1 MAPRAENPRDSKN
14 HKIPTWKKLLAGGAA
29 LASLNALAGCNS
41 TEVGAVPKP
50 NETTPTT
57 SAPAT
62 PGEIDTTPSEST
74 PSPTITSTPETPAPS
89 ITETAQNNVPEV
101 PPFREWNIAPNTGER
116 LLAAES
122 DQEKWAIIKEVI
134 VNNNEPGTYEGDT
147 TLHTRS
153 VEGMFNRANIEL
165 ATMSD
170 IAIDPNAT
178 DGDIISKTWADIGI
192 IDEDFRFK
200 FVDITSN
207 MRTGLSTLEQE
218 WVDGLLEIQKEE
230 PLFQMGPE
238 ILHASEKI
246 DSFYDPITGKD
257 YNGSTFTTY
266 YVSPYPE
273 VITFTVVFD
282 FENSATQILREYPE
296 STPGGWE
303 IVYNNGE
310 APIKVSEIP
319 AVQDVINP

>member
-1 MAPRAENPRDSKN
+1 MAPRAENLRDSKN
-14 HKIPTWKKLLAGGAA
+14 HKTPTWKKLLAGGAA
-29 LASLNALAGCNS
+29 LASLNTLTACNN
-41 TEVGAVPKP
+41 TDVEAVPQP
-50 NETTPTT
+50 NETTATT

-74 PSPTITSTPETPAPS
+74 PGPTITSTPETPAPS

-101 PPFREWNIAPNTGER
+101 PPFREWNIAPDTGER

-207 MRTGLSTLEQE
+207 MRTLLSTSEQE
-218 WVDGLLEIQKEE
+218 EVDGFLEILKEE
-230 PLFQMGPE
+230 PHFHMGPK

-246 DSFYDPITGKD
+246 DSFHDPITGKD

-273 VITFTVVFD
+273 VTTFTVVFD

>member
-1 MAPRAENPRDSKN
+1 MARRDAENPRDSN
-14 HKIPTWKKLLAGGAA
+14 NDTPTWKKLLAGGAA
-29 LASLNALAGCNS
+29 LMSLNALTACNS

-50 NETTPTT
+50 NEATATT

-74 PSPTITSTPETPAPS
+74 PTPTTTSTPETPAPS
-89 ITETAQNNVPEV
+89 ITETAQNNGPEI
-101 PPFREWNIAPNTGER
+101 PPFREWNIAPDTGER

-134 VNNNEPGTYEGDT
+134 ANNNEPGTYEGDT

-207 MRTGLSTLEQE
+207 MRTLLSTSEQE
-218 WVDGLLEIQKEE
+218 WADGLLDIQKEE
-230 PLFQMGPE
+230 PHFHMGPE

-246 DSFYDPITGKD
+246 DSFHDPITGKD

-273 VITFTVVFD
+273 VTTFTVVFD
-282 FENSATQILREYPE
+282 FENRATRILREYPE

-310 APIKVSEIP
+310 APIKVSDIP